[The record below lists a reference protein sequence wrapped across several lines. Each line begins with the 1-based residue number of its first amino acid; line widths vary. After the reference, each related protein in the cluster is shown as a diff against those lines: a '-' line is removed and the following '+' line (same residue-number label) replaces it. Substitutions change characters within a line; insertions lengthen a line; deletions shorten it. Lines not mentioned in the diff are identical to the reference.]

1 MMFKKLSCP
10 ANTLYINQ
18 EGVIKKP
25 LLDPFGWQYPS
36 IKTIYLSMLY
46 VFNLIQNILNLNSFI
61 FIKTPNC
68 DTNSSIAFAQTYPEI
83 QSEKNPSFD
92 QTSGYLLVINTA
104 GLLVLT
110 STWMTYKHR
119 LFFQS
124 PHKIYQK
131 YPRITL
137 LSPEMIHFTHLTFLL
152 NMMNEIGSGESN
164 QNVNPYL
171 KIFNTSITCINIGS
185 LLIQGVI
192 SSISLITPFN
202 LDQQLTN
209 TSHQVLKSVI
219 KNPPALSEIGSQ
231 KSDAEWLKNRLKKLQ
246 ECGFHSYV
254 ILNLLDALKTNPE
267 KASYLKNFLNDLG
280 PLKRDYSK
288 RMSRD
293 TSGGNEFP

>member
-1 MMFKKLSCP
+1 MIFKRLSYP

-18 EGVIKKP
+18 EGGMKKP

-36 IKTIYLSMLY
+36 IKTIYLSMLH
-46 VFNLIQNILNLNSFI
+46 VFNVIQNILNLNSFI
-61 FIKTPNC
+61 FIKTLDC
-68 DTNSSIAFAQTYPEI
+68 DTNSSIAFAQTDPEI
-83 QSEKNPSFD
+83 RSAKNPSFD
-92 QTSGYLLVINTA
+92 QTSGYLLVTNTA

-119 LFFQS
+119 LFFQP

-131 YPRITL
+131 YPSITL

-152 NMMNEIGSGESN
+152 NMLKELGSGEVN

-171 KIFNTSITCINIGS
+171 KGFNTSITCINIGS
-185 LLIQGVI
+185 LLIQGII

-202 LDQQLTN
+202 LDQHLTN

-219 KNPPALSEIGSQ
+219 KNPPALSEIVSQ
-231 KSDAEWLKNRLKKLQ
+231 KSEAEWLKNRLKKLQ

-254 ILNLLDALKTNPE
+254 ILNLLEALKTNPE

-288 RMSRD
+288 RMSRS
-293 TSGGNEFP
+293 TFIESELP